1 MVEPI
6 FLNPNSHNNIK
17 LILNELKKYWVLVKK
32 ENGRML
38 VAVDLH
44 V

>member
-1 MVEPI
+1 MAEPI
-6 FLNPNSHNNIK
+6 FLNANSYNNVK

-38 VAVDLH
+38 VAMDLRM
-44 V
+44 